1 VVLPAIAGVIFGLV
15 LGAALCQ
22 GDSGKPMTTQ
32 DKPRLVVVDDE
43 ASLRDMLADYL
54 GKHGFDVALAADGR
68 ALDACLAEQPAD
80 LILLDVNIPG
90 EDGFAIARRLRA
102 VSQVPILMVTA
113 AEEVIDRVVGLE
125 VGADDYVT
133 KPFDLR
139 ELRARIRA
147 ILRRAGMGS
156 QIVLPAAAA
165 APADAE
171 PKALTSFGKVMLDVD
186 GRCLIHTDG
195 KQEPLTAMEFDLL
208 YVFSQNPHRVLSRDR
223 LLDLAHH
230 RENEPFDRSID
241 IRITRIRRKIEIDPA
256 KPQVI
261 KTIRGAGYIYVPPK
275 RPG

>member
-1 VVLPAIAGVIFGLV
+1 
-15 LGAALCQ
+15 
-22 GDSGKPMTTQ
+22 M
-32 DKPRLVVVDDE
+32 
-43 ASLRDMLADYL
+43 
-54 GKHGFDVALAADGR
+54 AADGR
-68 ALDACLAEQPAD
+68 ALDAALAERPVD
-80 LILLDVNIPG
+80 LVLLDVNIPG

-102 VSQVPILMVTA
+102 ASNVPILMVTA
-113 AEEVIDRVVGLE
+113 AEDVIDRVVGLE

-147 ILRRAGMGS
+147 ILRRAGMAS
-156 QIVLPAAAA
+156 QIVLPAGRGARAGRGRA
-165 APADAE
+165 AE
-171 PKALTSFGKVMLDVD
+171 PHPLRQGHARRR
-186 GRCLIHTDG
+186 GRCLVHVDG

-208 YVFSQNPHRVLSRDR
+208 YVFAQNPHRVLSRDR

-241 IRITRIRRKIEIDPA
+241 IRITRIRRKIEVDPA

-275 RPG
+275 RPA